1 MGSKRRYD
9 DTNEEEH
16 ELSSPGSG
24 IEPAAKRP
32 KSSGKGAPGSGLG
45 QAKKRAR
52 SIKRQLTHD
61 IDLPEDVRQDL
72 ERELAVHES
81 VIAEHAFQKKRAAM
95 ISKYHMVRFFGKFSI
110 RFGAV
115 TRATILITSGSV
127 ERKKAM
133 RHAKQLKKRIDKA
146 DDPATVE
153 QLQHELHVAEVDQA
167 YAQHF
172 PHAETY
178 ISLFPKAQR
187 TEDEA
192 ASAAESTSKS
202 QKPPMWAV
210 IEKAMEEGPQALK
223 KIRERRP
230 LDETAAEKKKKQH
243 DNKPTSTEGRA
254 PSTSASEKMNNKPLP
269 MKLGGKQGGQQPMN
283 RRQRR
288 QLMREMA
295 PVGGDGENEGE
306 SFFE

>member
-9 DTNEEEH
+9 DTNDEEH

-52 SIKRQLTHD
+52 SIKRQFTHD
-61 IDLPEDVRQDL
+61 NDLPEDVRKDL

-95 ISKYHMVRFFGKFSI
+95 ISKYHMVRFF
-110 RFGAV
+110 
-115 TRATILITSGSV
+115 

-178 ISLFPKAQR
+178 ISLFPKAQQR

-243 DNKPTSTEGRA
+243 DNKPASTEGRA
-254 PSTSASEKMNNKPLP
+254 PSTSASQKMNNKPLP

-295 PVGGDGENEGE
+295 PVGGDDENEGE